1 MIIPHPFKNKK
12 VAVLAFKRE
21 PVSGYQIK
29 GTFQGFQTSGELF
42 DKFAKEVR
50 ERIKL
55 DIRAVGAIRVDE
67 VYAVA
72 PPHPGRK
79 IA

>member
-1 MIIPHPFKNKK
+1 
-12 VAVLAFKRE
+12 V
-21 PVSGYQIK
+21 
-29 GTFQGFQTSGELF
+29 
-42 DKFAKEVR
+42 KEK
-50 ERIKL
+50 IKL

-72 PPHPGRK
+72 PPEPGKK